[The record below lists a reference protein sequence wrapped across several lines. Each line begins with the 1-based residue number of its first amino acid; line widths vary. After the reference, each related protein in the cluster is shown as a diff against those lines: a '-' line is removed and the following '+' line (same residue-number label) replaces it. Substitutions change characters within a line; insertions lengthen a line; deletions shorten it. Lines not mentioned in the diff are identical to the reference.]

1 MRGPGPLRASRFIGD
16 AAQGRVVGANQAGPP
31 DWPEATQPSQSG
43 QLNGV
48 VRTGGS
54 HPAFGGRPRAA
65 SWYQAYPLALTG
77 PATTKPSCPALIV
90 PSWVPAVPAVA
101 RTVRPSTVDLARPS
115 TLIVGA
121 AGEGLG
127 VSSGGEAVAEA
138 VRDGCG
144 VSVGLG
150 DARVVPCRTPLS
162 HGARPRAQLDLSR
175 FAGRTPVELIGRVHF
190 PRIGE
195 LPYLLT
201 LGPHDFLWFELT

>member
-1 MRGPGPLRASRFIGD
+1 MRASRFIGD

-54 HPAFGGRPRAA
+54 HPAFGGRPTAA

-144 VSVGLG
+144 VSVGLPVG
-150 DARVVPCRTPLS
+150 SDLVFGAAQPARNRMIARVRILRTF
-162 HGARPRAQLDLSR
+162 DLRSR
-175 FAGRTPVELIGRVHF
+175 RELGDQRDA
-190 PRIGE
+190 PDGSS
-195 LPYLLT
+195 T
-201 LGPHDFLWFELT
+201 